1 MIFGMYQEMF
11 SFLVVF
17 LMSVL
22 GFGIAFHSLFPDIE
36 SFNSPGAT
44 VLTLFDAALG
54 GHEFQSFQGHKYQDV
69 GIVAMSLYIVFAV
82 IILMNLIIAR
92 MSSAHEAMNE
102 KSFELWS
109 MVMANNIEGIAFS
122 PFHTHSIFFLHSL
135 THSLTLSHTLSPFP
149 FSHTFPLSLSLTL
162 SLSLRKCIIVPFT
175 HLYTK
180 SCIQHYTNLEIYTRL
195 FL

>member
-122 PFHTHSIFFLHSL
+122 PCHTHSPFLS
-135 THSLTLSHTLSPFP
+135 SF
-149 FSHTFPLSLSLTL
+149 LSLSLTL
-162 SLSLRKCIIVPFT
+162 YLPFSRTYTLLSSFSLSLPLPLVT
-175 HLYTK
+175 HMHHRALYT
-180 SCIQHYTNLEIYTRL
+180 SLH
-195 FL
+195 